1 MKLSDNT
8 VKVLKNFST
17 INQGIVV
24 KPGKVLRTIS
34 PNKSILAEA
43 SVGEK
48 FPHEFGIYDLN
59 KTLSL
64 LSMSTENEVEVEKE
78 FLEFTGLA
86 GRGKIRQRFTASNL
100 ILSPPENKKIPNP
113 ASDVSF
119 KMTLDVLNW
128 IFNVANVLKCPN
140 FVFKGNDSSD
150 GMQIIATD
158 VKGQVVDDASVNVDA
173 SFDEPFNV
181 AIKVE
186 NLKVIP
192 QAYDVILSSNGL
204 SVFTSEDASLKY
216 WIAIEMNNSSFGD

>member
-17 INQGIVV
+17 INQGLVV
-24 KPGKVLRTIS
+24 KPGKTLRTIS
-34 PNKSILAEA
+34 PNKAVLAEA
-43 SVGEK
+43 TVNEK

-59 KTLSL
+59 KSLSL

-100 ILSPPENKKIPNP
+100 ILSPPDKKVVSANP
-113 ASDVSF
+113 DVSF
-119 KMTLDVLNW
+119 RLSLDVLNW
-128 IFNVANVLKCPN
+128 IFSVANVLKCPN
-140 FVFKGNDSSD
+140 FVFKGQDQDD

-158 VKGQVVDDASVNVDA
+158 VKGQIVDDASVNVDA
-173 SFDEPFNV
+173 SFDEPFSV

-204 SVFTSEDASLKY
+204 SVFTSEDESLKY

>member
-1 MKLSDNT
+1 MKLSENT

-17 INQGIVV
+17 INQGLVV
-24 KPGKVLRTIS
+24 KPGKTLRTIS
-34 PNKSILAEA
+34 PNKAVLAEA
-43 SVGEK
+43 TVTEK

-59 KTLSL
+59 KSLSL

-100 ILSPPENKKIPNP
+100 ILSPPDKKVVTANP
-113 ASDVSF
+113 DVTFRLS
-119 KMTLDVLNW
+119 LDVLNW
-128 IFNVANVLKCPN
+128 IFSVANVLKCPN
-140 FVFKGNDSSD
+140 FVFKGDDQDD

-158 VKGQVVDDASVNVDA
+158 VKGQIVDDASVNVDA
-173 SFDEPFNV
+173 TFDSPFSV

-204 SVFTSEDASLKY
+204 SVFTSEDESLKY

>member
-17 INQGIVV
+17 INQGLVV
-24 KPGKVLRTIS
+24 KPGKTLRTIS
-34 PNKSILAEA
+34 PNKAVLAEA
-43 SVGEK
+43 TVAEK

-59 KTLSL
+59 KSLSL
-64 LSMSTENEVEVEKE
+64 LSMSTENEVEVEKD

-100 ILSPPENKKIPNP
+100 ILSPPDKKVVSANP
-113 ASDVSF
+113 DVKF
-119 KMTLDVLNW
+119 KLSLDVLNW
-128 IFNVANVLKCPN
+128 IFSVANVLKCPN
-140 FVFKGNDSSD
+140 FVFKGQDQAD

-158 VKGQVVDDASVNVDA
+158 VKGQIVDDASVNVDA
-173 SFDEPFNV
+173 SFDEPFSV

-204 SVFTSEDASLKY
+204 SVFTSEDESLKY

>member
-17 INQGIVV
+17 INQGLVV
-24 KPGKVLRTIS
+24 KPGKTLRTIS
-34 PNKSILAEA
+34 PNKAVLAEA
-43 SVGEK
+43 TVIEK

-59 KTLSL
+59 KSLSL

-100 ILSPPENKKIPNP
+100 ILSPPDKKVVTANP
-113 ASDVSF
+113 DVTFRLS
-119 KMTLDVLNW
+119 LDVLNW
-128 IFNVANVLKCPN
+128 IFSVANVLKCPN
-140 FVFKGNDSSD
+140 FVFKGDDQDD

-158 VKGQVVDDASVNVDA
+158 VKGQIVDDASVNVDA
-173 SFDEPFNV
+173 TFDSPFSV